1 VHNLLFTH
9 YQAQTVPARAK
20 RLRKNLNSDEHFD
33 RSFALYRNGNQITN
47 NKGTTMNPLTYFNKI
62 QILPLLIASA
72 LIVGAFTPVPAVAN
86 PGCGF
91 SNRNL
96 LAPVPAGYFP
106 SGLLNLMCRSN
117 LPDWFLLTRIRGD
130 SDVYVTEVTFQP
142 GGQTGWHSHP
152 GPSMITVT
160 EGTLTVYHDDC
171 TFETYSAGESFTD
184 LGCGDVHN
192 VRNET
197 GAEAKDVAVQI
208 VPHGAMRRN
217 EADDPGCPNVP
228 PCPAF

>member
-1 VHNLLFTH
+1 
-9 YQAQTVPARAK
+9 
-20 RLRKNLNSDEHFD
+20 
-33 RSFALYRNGNQITN
+33 
-47 NKGTTMNPLTYFNKI
+47 MNPPIYFRKT
-62 QILPLLIASA
+62 QILSLLIAPA
-72 LIVGAFTPVPAVAN
+72 LIVGSFTPVPAVAN

-91 SNRNL
+91 ANRNL

-117 LPDWFLLTRIRGD
+117 LPDWFLLTRVRGD

-152 GPSMITVT
+152 GPSLITVT

-171 TFETYSAGESFTD
+171 TFQTYSAGESFTD
-184 LGCGDVHN
+184 LGCGDIHN

-197 GAEAKDVAVQI
+197 GAEANRSGRPRLPRSPSLPRI
-208 VPHGAMRRN
+208 LRREKQG
-217 EADDPGCPNVP
+217 EAARCP
-228 PCPAF
+228 PAAAAAAG